1 LEKFLYFCKLGNSK
15 KKLFEDKMKRWFILL
30 AFSMLTIICVL
41 FAQNSSEKLKNNKRV
56 IENEIENTQ
65 KLLDQI
71 RKNQK
76 TSLQEI
82 QLLRQQI
89 NNREVLITE
98 LNNEL
103 YQYEME
109 LELNI
114 KLSRDL
120 DKKLEYMKT
129 DYERVVY
136 LAYKNRKLVDRLT
149 FLLSADDF
157 SQMFRRARYYAIF
170 AENVKYQVALIK
182 KTKEEIE
189 IKNAEIIILKEQ
201 KQAVLDGKE
210 LEIKN
215 LEQDRKAKTKNA
227 EQLKKKEK
235 ALASDLK
242 EKQKKRRELDA
253 AIKKAI
259 ENEIK
264 AANAKKNTKKTD
276 NKTTDNKTN
285 KTVENPKQTSSTVI
299 ELTPDEKIVS
309 DSFISNKG
317 KLPWP
322 VAKGTKISDFGTAPH
337 PDVPSVM
344 IENRGIDILVE
355 PGTHVRS
362 VFNGVV
368 TGVLDMMG
376 SKVVMVRHG
385 EYLSVYQ
392 NLATVNVKKGDQVT
406 TKQVLGTVA
415 KSNGSDIYELHFEVW
430 KNTTF
435 LNPNSWL
442 SSSK

>member
-1 LEKFLYFCKLGNSK
+1 
-15 KKLFEDKMKRWFILL
+15 MKRWFILL
-30 AFSMLTIICVL
+30 VVSVITISFIL
-41 FAQNSSEKLKNNKRV
+41 FAQTSSERLKNNKRI
-56 IENEIENTQ
+56 IENEIANTQ
-65 KLLDQI
+65 KLLNQI

-76 TSLQEI
+76 TSLNEI
-82 QLLRQQI
+82 HLLRQQI

-136 LAYKNRKLVDRLT
+136 LAYKNRKMIDRLT

-170 AENVKYQVALIK
+170 SESVKYQVELIHKTQTEITK
-182 KTKEEIE
+182 K
-189 IKNAEIIILKEQ
+189 NSEIIILKEQ
-201 KQAVLDGKE
+201 KQAILEGKE
-210 LEIKN
+210 IEIKR
-215 LEQDRKAKTKNA
+215 LEQDRNTKTKTA

-235 ALASDLK
+235 ALASELRD
-242 EKQKKRRELDA
+242 KQKRRRELDA

-259 ENEIK
+259 EDEIK
-264 AANAKKNTKKTD
+264 AANTKKSSNKTKNTTSTAVPKKSTG
-276 NKTTDNKTN
+276 
-285 KTVENPKQTSSTVI
+285 SSTVI
-299 ELTPDEKIVS
+299 NLTPEEQLVS
-309 DSFISNKG
+309 TSFINNKG

-322 VAKGTKISDFGTAPH
+322 VAKGSKISDFGTAPH

-355 PGTHVRS
+355 PGTHVRA
-362 VFNGVV
+362 VFEGIV

-392 NLATVNVKKGDQVT
+392 NLATVNVKKGDKVT

-415 KSNGSDIYELHFEVW
+415 KANGSNTYELHFEVW

-442 SSSK
+442 SNK

>member
-1 LEKFLYFCKLGNSK
+1 MAERI
-15 KKLFEDKMKRWFILL
+15 MKRWIIILVVSTISL
-30 AFSMLTIICVL
+30 AFFVI
-41 FAQNSSEKLKNNKRV
+41 AQTSSERLKNNKRV
-56 IENEIENTQ
+56 IENEIANTQ

-76 TSLQEI
+76 ASLSEI

-136 LAYKNRKLVDRLT
+136 LAYKNRKMIDRLT

-157 SQMFRRARYYAIF
+157 SQMFRRARYFAIF
-170 AENVKYQVALIK
+170 SESVKYQVDLIK
-182 KTKEEIE
+182 KTQEEITK
-189 IKNAEIIILKEQ
+189 KNEEIILLKEQ
-201 KQAVLDGKE
+201 KQAILEGKE
-210 LEIKN
+210 LEIKR
-215 LEQDRKAKTKNA
+215 LEKDRNTKTKTA

-235 ALASDLK
+235 ALASELRD
-242 EKQKKRRELDA
+242 KQKRRRELDA

-259 ENEIK
+259 EEEIK
-264 AANAKKNTKKTD
+264 AANRKKNST
-276 NKTTDNKTN
+276 KTN
-285 KTVENPKQTSSTVI
+285 TKSSTGTATPTKGSVSTTVI
-299 ELTPDEKIVS
+299 ELTPEEQLVS
-309 DSFISNKG
+309 NSFISNKG
-317 KLPWP
+317 RLPWP
-322 VAKGTKISDFGTAPH
+322 VAKGSKISDFGTAPH

-355 PGTHVRS
+355 PGTHVRAI
-362 VFNGVV
+362 FEGVV
-368 TGVLDMMG
+368 SGVLDMMG

-392 NLATVNVKKGDQVT
+392 NLATVNVKKGDKVS
-406 TKQVLGTVA
+406 TKQVLGTVGKA
-415 KSNGSDIYELHFEVW
+415 NGSNTYELHFEVW
-430 KNTTF
+430 KNTSF

-442 SSSK
+442 SNK

>member
-1 LEKFLYFCKLGNSK
+1 MAERI
-15 KKLFEDKMKRWFILL
+15 MKRWIIILVVSTISL
-30 AFSMLTIICVL
+30 AFFVI
-41 FAQNSSEKLKNNKRV
+41 AQTSSERLKNNKRV
-56 IENEIENTQ
+56 IENEIANTQ

-76 TSLQEI
+76 ASLSEI

-136 LAYKNRKLVDRLT
+136 LAYKNRKMIDRLT

-157 SQMFRRARYYAIF
+157 SQMFRRARYFAIF
-170 AENVKYQVALIK
+170 SESVKYQVDLIK
-182 KTKEEIE
+182 KTQEEITK
-189 IKNAEIIILKEQ
+189 KNEEIILLKEQ
-201 KQAVLDGKE
+201 KQAILEGKE
-210 LEIKN
+210 LEIKR
-215 LEQDRKAKTKNA
+215 LEKDRNTKTKTA

-235 ALASDLK
+235 ALASELRD
-242 EKQKKRRELDA
+242 KQKRRRELDA

-259 ENEIK
+259 EEEIK
-264 AANAKKNTKKTD
+264 AANRKKSSTKTNTK
-276 NKTTDNKTN
+276 
-285 KTVENPKQTSSTVI
+285 SSTGTATPTKGSVSTTVI
-299 ELTPDEKIVS
+299 ELTPEEQLVS
-309 DSFISNKG
+309 NSFISNKG
-317 KLPWP
+317 RLPWP
-322 VAKGTKISDFGTAPH
+322 VAKGSKISDFGTAPH

-355 PGTHVRS
+355 PGTHVRAI
-362 VFNGVV
+362 FEGVV
-368 TGVLDMMG
+368 SGVLDMMG

-392 NLATVNVKKGDQVT
+392 NLATVNVKKGDKVS
-406 TKQVLGTVA
+406 TKQVLGTVGKA
-415 KSNGSDIYELHFEVW
+415 NGSNTYELHFEVW
-430 KNTTF
+430 KNTSF

-442 SSSK
+442 SNK

>member
-1 LEKFLYFCKLGNSK
+1 MAERI
-15 KKLFEDKMKRWFILL
+15 MKRWIIILVVSTISL
-30 AFSMLTIICVL
+30 AFFVI
-41 FAQNSSEKLKNNKRV
+41 AQTSSERLKNNKRV
-56 IENEIENTQ
+56 IENEIANTQ

-76 TSLQEI
+76 ASLSEI

-136 LAYKNRKLVDRLT
+136 LAYKNRKMIDRLT

-157 SQMFRRARYYAIF
+157 SQMFRRARYFAIF
-170 AENVKYQVALIK
+170 SESVKYQVDLIK
-182 KTKEEIE
+182 KTQEEITK
-189 IKNAEIIILKEQ
+189 KNEEIILLKEQ
-201 KQAVLDGKE
+201 KQAILEGKE
-210 LEIKN
+210 LEIKR
-215 LEQDRKAKTKNA
+215 LEKDRNTKTKTA

-235 ALASDLK
+235 ALASELRD
-242 EKQKKRRELDA
+242 KQKRRRELDA

-259 ENEIK
+259 EEEIK
-264 AANAKKNTKKTD
+264 AANRKKSSTKTNTKNSTGTATPTKGSVST
-276 NKTTDNKTN
+276 
-285 KTVENPKQTSSTVI
+285 TVI
-299 ELTPDEKIVS
+299 ELTPEEQLVS
-309 DSFISNKG
+309 NSFISNKG
-317 KLPWP
+317 RLPWP
-322 VAKGTKISDFGTAPH
+322 VAKGSKISDFGTAPH

-355 PGTHVRS
+355 PGTHVRAI
-362 VFNGVV
+362 FEGVV
-368 TGVLDMMG
+368 SGVLDMMG

-392 NLATVNVKKGDQVT
+392 NLATVNVKKGDKVS
-406 TKQVLGTVA
+406 TKQVLGTVGKA
-415 KSNGSDIYELHFEVW
+415 NGSNTYELHFEVW
-430 KNTTF
+430 KNTSF

-442 SSSK
+442 SNK